1 MGDRLVSRIA
11 YNGQF
16 FAASYQHWAASDWE
30 RLEDILDETIVE
42 HGFFDDD
49 HVRTKEEAVQIL
61 FEMLTKYNNSVCD
74 PNYKPKHGLVSAD
87 VVFSTYDGEKI
98 IDTPYHSDEQAAFNQ
113 SSSLPICSDRSDGRI
128 TVDET
133 IANGWESWA
142 ETFNNFDFDPNP
154 RQ

>member
-11 YNGQF
+11 YKGEF
-16 FAASYQHWAASDWE
+16 FAASYQHWAAGDWQ
-30 RLEDILDETIVE
+30 RLEDILDDIIIK
-42 HGFFDDD
+42 HGFFDDN

-61 FEMLTKYNNSVCD
+61 FEMLTEYNNSVCD
-74 PNYKPKHGLVSAD
+74 SNYKPKHGLIPAD

-133 IANGWESWA
+133 IANDWESWA
-142 ETFNNFDFDPNP
+142 EAVNSFDFS
-154 RQ
+154 